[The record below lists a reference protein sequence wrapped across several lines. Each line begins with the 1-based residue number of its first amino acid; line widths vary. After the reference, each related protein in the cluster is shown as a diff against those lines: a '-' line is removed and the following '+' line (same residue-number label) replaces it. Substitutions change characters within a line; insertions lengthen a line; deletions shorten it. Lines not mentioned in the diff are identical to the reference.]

1 MKSFTLYYTQISSPE
16 PSHRL
21 TRVNLQWFLW
31 NQSKLITHSCFFI
44 SELKQNSVF
53 SPGLRLKYSMRS
65 RGYLRRFTFML
76 TDVLQRLS
84 PNTTQNIKRADE
96 KQWWSN
102 AHKPTE
108 QQRDIPAVYLT
119 VLQSN
124 LTFRGIPSFLRTNR
138 CLVKCSRCSFLYKK
152 H

>member
-31 NQSKLITHSCFFI
+31 NQSKLITHSRFFI
-44 SELKQNSVF
+44 SELSVF
-53 SPGLRLKYSMRS
+53 SPGLRLTYRS

-84 PNTTQNIKRADE
+84 PNTDILIYKRADE

-102 AHKPTE
+102 PHKPTE
-108 QQRDIPAVYLT
+108 QQRDLPAVYLT